1 LIFISILLGIIFGY
15 LFVNQIGSMIIADEI
30 AFSFLLLVLFV
41 VFVVFCV
48 VNILLNLFNQ
58 NSKKIGFVCG
68 ELNNYF
74 GNELEIQNII
84 KSGKKKKLFSSII
97 SGIIIPL
104 FTLGIS
110 FVITYLLEKV
120 SIFLSIGFICLGLG
134 FILISVYL
142 FNNYNSFAVSVR
154 EYLLFN
160 VNYYNYIMGS
170 DSYWL
175 KSLISINNQTQPQSN
190 NQVQETINSNSKNKS
205 CQQDTQSV
213 KLSEDLESDLLDG
226 LFGDDF
232 DDITPTNSN
241 NDEIDDIFK

>member
-1 LIFISILLGIIFGY
+1 MIFISILLGIIFGY

-41 VFVVFCV
+41 VFCV

-58 NSKKIGFVCG
+58 NSKKIGFVSG

-134 FILISVYL
+134 FMTISFYL

-175 KSLISINNQTQPQSN
+175 KSLISINNQ
-190 NQVQETINSNSKNKS
+190 VQEIITSNLKNKS

-232 DDITPTNSN
+232 EEDITSSSSN

>member
-1 LIFISILLGIIFGY
+1 MIFISILLGIIFGY
-15 LFVNQIGSMIIADEI
+15 LFVNQIDSMIIADEI
-30 AFSFLLLVLFV
+30 AFSFLLLIL
-41 VFVVFCV
+41 FVVFCV

-134 FILISVYL
+134 FMTISFYL

-160 VNYYNYIMGS
+160 VNYYNYIIGS

-175 KSLISINNQTQPQSN
+175 KSLISINNQTQPQLN
-190 NQVQETINSNSKNKS
+190 NQVQETINSNLKNKS

-232 DDITPTNSN
+232 EEDITSSSSN